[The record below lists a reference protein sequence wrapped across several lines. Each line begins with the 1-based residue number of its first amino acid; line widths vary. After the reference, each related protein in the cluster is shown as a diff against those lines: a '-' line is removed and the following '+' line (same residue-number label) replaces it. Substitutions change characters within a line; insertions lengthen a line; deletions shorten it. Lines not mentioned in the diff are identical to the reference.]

1 MAWDAKTRAMNI
13 ALAQLGKLPVTDL
26 MEQSLRASSA
36 AMKLNAFIDDARDQV
51 LERQGW
57 LCAMSYAV
65 LYPATDAAIAADAN
79 WRFPVYYQ
87 LPGDC
92 LRVWEVR
99 TPTLIQPW
107 WGDIDWIA
115 FSELGPPVMEGEAW
129 QVTTIDSQDGSSMKV
144 LRTDLQDSICISF
157 TRRCN
162 WAALPFSL
170 LQAIGF
176 ELAAL
181 GCYTVIADQARQQKL
196 EQLAEAKVQMALSI
210 EATQEAGMPSIAP
223 SIPAR
228 IRAITR

>member
-1 MAWDAKTRAMNI
+1 MADAKTRAMNI
-13 ALAQLGKLPVTDL
+13 ALAQLGKLPVSDL
-26 MEQSLRASSA
+26 SEQSLRASSA
-36 AMKLNAFIDDARDQV
+36 AMKLNAFIDDARDWV

-65 LYPATDAAIAADAN
+65 LDPASDAQIAADGN
-79 WRFPVYYQ
+79 WRFPVYYV

-129 QVTTIDSQDGSSMKV
+129 QVTTIDAEDGSTQKI
-144 LRTDLQDSICISF
+144 LRTDLQCGLAVSY

-162 WAALPFSL
+162 WSAFPFIL

-181 GCYTVIADQARQQKL
+181 GCYTVTADQQRQSKL
-196 EQLAEAKVQMALSI
+196 EQLAEARVLMALSI
-210 EATQEAGMPSIAP
+210 EATQEAGMASIAP

-228 IRAITR
+228 IRAISR

>member
-1 MAWDAKTRAMNI
+1 MADAKTRAMNV
-13 ALAQLGKLPVTDL
+13 ALAQLGKLPVSDL
-26 MEQSLRASSA
+26 NEQSLRASSA
-36 AMKLNAFIDDARDQV
+36 AMKLYAFIDDARDWV

-57 LCAMSYAV
+57 LCAMRYA
-65 LYPATDAAIAADAN
+65 LLNPATDAQIATDGN
-79 WRFPVYYQ
+79 WCFPVYYA
-87 LPGDC
+87 LPGD
-92 LRVWEVR
+92 LIRVWEVR

-129 QVTTIDSQDGSSMKV
+129 QVTTIDSPDGSSQKV
-144 LRTDLQDSICISF
+144 LRTDLQDQLAISY
-157 TRRCN
+157 TNKCN
-162 WAALPFSL
+162 WAALPFTL

-181 GCYTVIADQARQQKL
+181 GCYTVTADQQRQTKL
-196 EQLAEAKVQMALSI
+196 EQAAESKVQMALSI
-210 EATQEAGMPSIAP
+210 EATQEAGMAAIAP

>member
-26 MEQSLRASSA
+26 NEQSLRANAA
-36 AMKLNAFIDDARDQV
+36 AMKLSAFIDDARDQV

-57 LCAMSYAV
+57 LCAMTYTA
-65 LYPATDAAIAADAN
+65 LNPASDAAIALDDN

-92 LRVWEVR
+92 VKVWEVR

-144 LRTDLQDSICISF
+144 LRTDLQDQLVISY

-162 WAALPFSL
+162 WAAFPFIL

-176 ELAAL
+176 GLAAL
-181 GCYTVIADQARQQKL
+181 GCYTVTADQSRQQKL
-196 EQLAEAKVQMALSI
+196 EQLAEAKVLMALST
-210 EATQEAGMPSIAP
+210 EATQEAGMAAIAP

-228 IRAITR
+228 IRAISR

>member
-1 MAWDAKTRAMNI
+1 MHDAKTRAMNI
-13 ALAQLGKLPVTDL
+13 ALAQLGKLPVSDL
-26 MEQSLRASSA
+26 NEQSLRASSA
-36 AMKLNAFIDDARDQV
+36 AMKLFSFIDDARDHV

-57 LCAMSYAV
+57 LCAMTYTQ
-65 LYPATDAAIAADAN
+65 LDPATDAQIETDN
-79 WRFPVYYQ
+79 CWRFPVYYV

-92 LRVWEVR
+92 VKVWEVR

-129 QVTTIDSQDGSSMKV
+129 QVTTKDWSDGSSQKII
-144 LRTDLQDSICISF
+144 RTDLQCQIALSY

-162 WAALPFSL
+162 WAAFPFTI

-181 GCYTVIADQARQQKL
+181 GCYTVTADQQRQQKL
-196 EQLAEAKVQMALSI
+196 EQLAEQKTQLALSV
-210 EATQEAGMPSIAP
+210 EATQEAGMAALAP

>member
-1 MAWDAKTRAMNI
+1 MADAKTRAMNV

-26 MEQSLRASSA
+26 NDQSLRASSA
-36 AMKLNAFIDDARDQV
+36 AMKLNAFIDDARDWV

-57 LCAMSYAV
+57 LCAMSYAQ
-65 LYPATDAAIAADAN
+65 LNPASDAQVAADDN
-79 WRFPVYYQ
+79 WRFPTYYP

-129 QVTTIDSQDGSSMKV
+129 QVTTIDAPDGSSQKV
-144 LRTDLQDSICISF
+144 LRTDLQCGLAISY
-157 TRRCN
+157 TRKCN
-162 WAALPFSL
+162 WAALPYSL

-181 GCYTVIADQARQQKL
+181 GCYTVTADQARQTKL
-196 EQLAEAKVQMALSI
+196 EQAAEQKIQMALSI
-210 EATQEAGMPSIAP
+210 EATQEAGMAAIAP

-228 IRAITR
+228 IRAISR

>member
-1 MAWDAKTRAMNI
+1 MAWDAQTRAMNI

-36 AMKLNAFIDDARDQV
+36 AMKLYAFMDDAMEHV

-57 LCAMSYAV
+57 LCAMTYA
-65 LYPATDAAIAADAN
+65 LLNPATSAQIAADGN
-79 WRFPVYYQ
+79 WRFPVYYA
-87 LPGDC
+87 LPGGC

-99 TPTLIQPW
+99 TPSLIQPW

-129 QVTTIDSQDGSSMKV
+129 QVTTIDSSDGSSQKI
-144 LRTDLQDSICISF
+144 LRTDLQVGLAISY
-157 TRRCN
+157 TRKCN
-162 WAALPFSL
+162 WAALPFIM

-181 GCYTVIADQARQQKL
+181 GCYTVTADQQRQMKL
-196 EQLAEAKVQMALSI
+196 EQLAESKVQLALSV
-210 EATQEAGMPSIAP
+210 EATQEAGMASIAP

-228 IRAITR
+228 IRAISR

>member
-1 MAWDAKTRAMNI
+1 MADAKTRAMNI
-13 ALAQLGKLPVTDL
+13 ALAQLGKLPVSDL
-26 MEQSLRASSA
+26 NEQSLRASSA
-36 AMKLNAFIDDARDQV
+36 AMKLYALIDDARDWV

-57 LCAMSYAV
+57 LCAMRYTV
-65 LYPATDAAIAADAN
+65 LNPATDAQIAADNN
-79 WRFPVYYQ
+79 WRFPVYYA

-92 LRVWEVR
+92 VRVWEVR

-129 QVTTIDSQDGSSMKV
+129 QVTTIDSQDGSSQKV
-144 LRTDLQDSICISF
+144 LRTDLQDQLALSY
-157 TRRCN
+157 TNKCN
-162 WAALPFSL
+162 WAALPYNL

-181 GCYTVIADQARQQKL
+181 GCYTVTADQQRQAKL
-196 EQLAEAKVQMALSI
+196 EQAAESKVQMALST
-210 EATQEAGMPSIAP
+210 EATQEAGMAAIAP

>member
-1 MAWDAKTRAMNI
+1 MWDAKTRAMNI
-13 ALAQLGKLPVTDL
+13 ALAQLGKLPVSDL
-26 MEQSLRASSA
+26 NEQSLRASSA
-36 AMKLNAFIDDARDQV
+36 AMKLNHFIDDARDHV

-57 LCAMSYAV
+57 LCAMRYCQ
-65 LYPATDAAIAADAN
+65 LDPASDAAIANDNN
-79 WRFPVYYQ
+79 WRFPVYYN

-92 LRVWEVR
+92 VRVWEVR

-115 FSELGPPVMEGEAW
+115 FSELGPPVMEGESW
-129 QVTTIDSQDGSSMKV
+129 QMTTIDSPDGSSQKI
-144 LRTDLQDSICISF
+144 LRTDLQSQLALSY
-157 TRRCN
+157 TGRCN
-162 WAALPFSL
+162 WAAFPFSV

-181 GCYTVIADQARQQKL
+181 GCYTVTADQQRQQKL
-196 EQLAEAKVQMALSI
+196 EQLAEQKVQLALSI
-210 EATQEAGMPSIAP
+210 EATQEAGMPAIAP

>member
-1 MAWDAKTRAMNI
+1 MADAKTRAMNV

-26 MEQSLRASSA
+26 NEQSLRASSA
-36 AMKLNAFIDDARDQV
+36 AMKLYAFIDDARDWV

-57 LCAMSYAV
+57 LCAMTYAQ
-65 LYPATDAAIAADAN
+65 LNPATDQQIAADNN
-79 WRFPVYYQ
+79 WRFPVYYV

-92 LRVWEVR
+92 VKVWEVR

-129 QVTTIDSQDGSSMKV
+129 QVTTIDGEDGSSQKI
-144 LRTDLQDSICISF
+144 LRTDLQCALALSF
-157 TRRCN
+157 TRKCN
-162 WAALPFSL
+162 WAAFPYTL

-181 GCYTVIADQARQQKL
+181 GCYTVTADQQRQAKL
-196 EQLAEAKVQMALSI
+196 EQAAEQKVQMALSE
-210 EATQEAGMPSIAP
+210 EATQEAGMASIAP

>member
-1 MAWDAKTRAMNI
+1 MNI

-26 MEQSLRASSA
+26 NEQSLRASSA
-36 AMKLNAFIDDARDQV
+36 AMKLIGFIDDARDWV

-57 LCAMSYAV
+57 LCAMRYAQ
-65 LYPATDAAIAADAN
+65 LNPATDAQIAADAN
-79 WRFPVYYQ
+79 WRFPTYYA
-87 LPGDC
+87 LPGD
-92 LRVWEVR
+92 LVKVWEVR

-129 QVTTIDSQDGSSMKV
+129 QVTTIDSQDGSSQKI
-144 LRTDLQDSICISF
+144 LRTDLQCGLCISY
-157 TRRCN
+157 TNRCN
-162 WAALPFSL
+162 WSAFSFTL

-181 GCYTVIADQARQQKL
+181 GCYTVTADQQRQAKL
-196 EQLAEAKVQMALSI
+196 EQLVEQRVAMALSE
-210 EATQEAGMPSIAP
+210 EATQEAGMAAIAP